1 MLSKSF
7 KERRFEPGYTIAQEG
22 SGGVGFFVIAE
33 GEAAVSVHGEEVA
46 TLRSGDSFGEVAL
59 IDDGARSASV
69 TAKSDLLCYGLT
81 SWEFRPLVES
91 NGAIAWKL
99 LQTLAKRLRAAEER
113 EG

>member
-7 KERRFEPGYTIAQEG
+7 KERRFDPGYTIAQEG

-33 GEAAVSVHGEEVA
+33 GEAAVSVHGEEVG

-59 IDDGARSASV
+59 IDDGARTASV
-69 TAKSDLLCYGLT
+69 TATSDLLCYGLT

-91 NGAIAWKL
+91 NGEIAWKL
-99 LQTLAKRLRAAEER
+99 LQTLAKRLRAAEDR
-113 EG
+113 TT